1 MIFICGILSS
11 SRNST
16 VLVSCQLFHQCIPCA
31 LKRVPER
38 VLLTTCWQQNW
49 AQWCHCA
56 AGIQSLVEIWADPNS
71 FSVFLYCIDY
81 LVAGTGKRIRY
92 RGHKWKRIRK
102 KIQSTRKC
110 IHLVSGRMCVG
121 NRRSE
126 SYDSLRFSESAQS
139 RGHTAAK
146 EVVGHIKDESE
157 QAFSCLRYLRLFFF
171 LTCVG
176 RWETKLF

>member
-1 MIFICGILSS
+1 M
-11 SRNST
+11 
-16 VLVSCQLFHQCIPCA
+16 
-31 LKRVPER
+31 
-38 VLLTTCWQQNW
+38 
-49 AQWCHCA
+49 
-56 AGIQSLVEIWADPNS
+56 
-71 FSVFLYCIDY
+71 
-81 LVAGTGKRIRY
+81 AGTGKRIRY

-146 EVVGHIKDESE
+146 EVVGHIKDESK

-171 LTCVG
+171 FNLCGKMRNQIILERGETVAEDTTCMLNLS
-176 RWETKLF
+176 TKLGAQWNKEQGCQSLVTRMAQSGSQFARI